1 MRLGREMTA
10 ARRKAS
16 QLIGLVVSPL
26 KRFNRA
32 ASPNGMPMGLTGAIT
47 KADNLRNTAV
57 GQKGP
62 TARLGKS
69 GIRILAANWSFF

>member
-16 QLIGLVVSPL
+16 RLAGSESSQSGSEPKLV
-26 KRFNRA
+26 R
-32 ASPNGMPMGLTGAIT
+32 MGLLGAIT

-69 GIRILAANWSFF
+69 GIRILAVNWSFL